1 MEAVQFIRE
10 HWDEIVMA
18 VGAVGVACEGTIAA
32 LVVLVGALRSLA
44 NLLASLAVYTGTDA
58 DDRAIASAIRLLDRC
73 AHGLDAVQRWIP
85 RLRVGAARRP
95 VSPGASAALG
105 ALLAVGVALSG
116 CAGRALVAA
125 DGARAAA
132 CIQVERQCV
141 DRYEAGNLT
150 ATGAEACVSCTRAT
164 CDAIRERI
172 AAGAE

>member
-1 MEAVQFIRE
+1 MELIDWLWNHR
-10 HWDEIVMA
+10 DEILIA
-18 VGAVGVACEGTIAA
+18 VGSIGVAAEG
-32 LVVLVGALRSLA
+32 GALALLSLA
-44 NLLASLAVYTGTDA
+44 RLLSGLAKLTKTDA
-58 DDRAIASAIRLLDRC
+58 DDRALARIISSLESFAA
-73 AHGLDAVQRWIP
+73 WIP
-85 RLRVGAARRP
+85 RLRRGA
-95 VSPGASAALG
+95 GAPPIDPRGSAALG
-105 ALLAVGVALSG
+105 LVLAVGVALSG

-172 AAGAE
+172 AAGGE